1 MGLSIPYWL
10 LPGLYDL
17 KSKRYGASAFWFV
30 SFILPFIIIISNF
43 SLFADGLVSFSVSLF
58 VMIADWNEFS
68 KIFNSEIIE
77 YWIASLFVMVWVL
90 AICILHK
97 RRIQSFQLRSKGEIT
112 FSPWRAV
119 WVAIR
124 KNRIV
129 LFFIAVL
136 TALYIIALLCPWL
149 APYDPNA
156 QQDIVVTKYVA
167 PLQKITYLKLR
178 PEERSALPLRE
189 GEGLT
194 IDGINKLIIL
204 RRRLLEREGAVLYVN
219 NFQKNGDELHYVQGM
234 QTKKIPA
241 VKLISGN
248 EEEFTGVRTYFL
260 GSDKYGRDIFSR
272 LIYGSRISLS
282 IGLMAMLIAVT
293 LGTVIGALAGYFGK
307 RTDAALMRWV
317 DLMLAF
323 PNLFLILMIV
333 ALFGN
338 SIILIVVILGLTGW
352 MGVSRI
358 VRGQFLALRE
368 TEYIQAA
375 QALGFGHARIIF
387 KHLIPN
393 AFAPVIVA
401 ATLRLGGIILVEAGL
416 SFLGVGVQPPTA
428 SWGNMVAEGRDT
440 LINAWWIS
448 TFPGLAIVLTV
459 ISFNMIGDGLRDA
472 LDPRLN
478 A

>member
-1 MGLSIPYWL
+1 MGLSIPYWI

-17 KSKRYGASAFWFV
+17 KNKRYGTSAFWFV
-30 SFILPFIIIISNF
+30 LFILPFMLIISNF
-43 SLFADGLVSFSVSLF
+43 SLFVDGLVSFGVSLF
-58 VMIADWNEFS
+58 IMLADWNEFN
-68 KIFNSEIIE
+68 KIFNAAIIE
-77 YWIASLFVMVWVL
+77 YWIASLFVIFWASGIVL
-90 AICILHK
+90 LH
-97 RRIQSFQLRSKGEIT
+97 RRSIKYLQSQIDGEI
-112 FSPWRAV
+112 SYSQWRTV
-119 WVAIR
+119 GLELR
-124 KNRIV
+124 KNRVV
-129 LFFIAVL
+129 LFFIFIL
-136 TALYIIALLCPWL
+136 TSLYIVAFLCPWL
-149 APYDPNA
+149 SPYDPNA
-156 QQDIVVTKYVA
+156 QQDIVVTKYAA
-167 PLQKITYLKLR
+167 PFQKITYLKLR

-189 GEGLT
+189 GEGMT
-194 IDGINKLIIL
+194 VAGINKLIIL
-204 RRRLLEREGAVLYVN
+204 RRRLLEGESPVLYVN
-219 NFQKNGDELHYVQGM
+219 SFQKNGNEVQYVQGI
-234 QTKKIPA
+234 QSKKIA
-241 VKLISGN
+241 IEKLVGVK
-248 EEEFTGVRTYFL
+248 EEEFAGGRKYLL

-307 RTDAALMRWV
+307 RTDAVLMRWV

-375 QALGFGHARIIF
+375 HALGFGHTRIIF

-472 LDPRLN
+472 LDPRLKT
-478 A
+478 

>member
-1 MGLSIPYWL
+1 MGRLIPYWIF
-10 LPGLYDL
+10 PGLYDL
-17 KSKRYGASAFWFV
+17 KNRRYVASAFWFV
-30 SFILPFIIIISNF
+30 LFILPFILIVYNF
-43 SLFADGLVSFSVSLF
+43 SLFMDGLTSLGLSLF
-58 VMIADWNEFS
+58 VLVADRSEFI
-68 KIFNSEIIE
+68 KIFNAEITE
-77 YWIASLFVMVWVL
+77 YWIAPLFVIVWIMGIWL
-90 AICILHK
+90 LH
-97 RRIQSFQLRSKGEIT
+97 RRSVRCFYSNPDDGISFSQWRSAAQEL
-112 FSPWRAV
+112 
-119 WVAIR
+119 R
-124 KNRIV
+124 KNRAALI
-129 LFFIAVL
+129 FIFIL
-136 TALYIIALLCPWL
+136 TTLYIVAFLCPWL

-156 QQDIVVTKYVA
+156 QQDIVVTKYAA
-167 PLQKITYLKLR
+167 PFQKITFLKLR

-194 IDGINKLIIL
+194 VDGLNKLIIL
-204 RRRLLEREGAVLYVN
+204 RRRLLEREDPVLYVN
-219 NFQKNGDELHYVQGM
+219 SFQKSDDEIQYVQGM

-248 EEEFTGVRTYFL
+248 EEEFAGVRTYLL

-307 RTDAALMRWV
+307 RTDAVLMRWV

-375 QALGFGHARIIF
+375 HALGFGHARIIF

>member
-1 MGLSIPYWL
+1 MGPSIRHWI

-17 KSKRYGASAFWFV
+17 KNKRYTASASWFALFTV
-30 SFILPFIIIISNF
+30 PLILITVNF
-43 SLFADGLVSFSVSLF
+43 SIFADGLVSFGVSLF

-77 YWIASLFVMVWVL
+77 YWIASLFVIVWTLV
-90 AICILHK
+90 ICLLHK
-97 RRIQSFQLRSKGEIT
+97 RRIQSFQLRSNDEIT

-124 KNRIV
+124 KNRVV

-136 TALYIIALLCPWL
+136 AALYIIALLCPWL

-156 QQDIVVTKYVA
+156 QQDIVVTKYIA

-178 PEERSALPLRE
+178 PEERSALPLRD

-194 IDGINKLIIL
+194 VAGLNKLIIL
-204 RRRLLEREGAVLYVN
+204 RRRLLEREDPVLYVKS
-219 NFQKNGDELHYVQGM
+219 FQTSGDDMQYVQGM

-241 VKLISGN
+241 VKLIGEN
-248 EEEFTGVRTYFL
+248 EEEFTGVRTYLL

-307 RTDAALMRWV
+307 RTDAVLMRLV

-375 QALGFGHARIIF
+375 RALGFGHARIIF

-416 SFLGVGVQPPTA
+416 SFLGVGVQLQRQAGETWSPRGETRSSMP
-428 SWGNMVAEGRDT
+428 GGYR
-440 LINAWWIS
+440 LFRAWLL
-448 TFPGLAIVLTV
+448 F
-459 ISFNMIGDGLRDA
+459 
-472 LDPRLN
+472 
-478 A
+478 

>member
-1 MGLSIPYWL
+1 MSLSIPNWI

-17 KSKRYGASAFWFV
+17 KNKRYVDSLSWFV
-30 SFILPFIIIISNF
+30 AFILPLFLISFNF
-43 SLFADGLVSFSVSLF
+43 SLFTDGLASFFFSLF
-58 VMIADWNEFS
+58 VMAADWGEFI
-68 KIFNSEIIE
+68 KIFNAEIIE
-77 YWIASLFVMVWVL
+77 YWIASLF
-90 AICILHK
+90 A
-97 RRIQSFQLRSKGEIT
+97 
-112 FSPWRAV
+112 AV
-119 WVAIR
+119 WATGIWSLHRRSVLRGQWYAGGETPFSQWRSVRAELR
-124 KNRIV
+124 KNHAV
-129 LFFIAVL
+129 VFFITVL
-136 TALYIIALLCPWL
+136 TSLYIAAVLCPWL
-149 APYDPNA
+149 APHDPNA
-156 QQDIVVTKYVA
+156 QQDIVVTKYAA

-178 PEERSALPLRE
+178 PEERPALPLRE
-189 GEGLT
+189 GDGMSVA
-194 IDGINKLIIL
+194 GINKLILL
-204 RRRLLEREGAVLYVN
+204 RCRLLDREEPVLYVN
-219 NFQKNGDELHYVQGM
+219 SFQKSGDEIEYVQGI
-234 QTKKIPA
+234 QSKKIP
-241 VKLISGN
+241 VSKLISEN
-248 EEEFTGVRTYFL
+248 DSQFAGVRIYLL

-307 RTDAALMRWV
+307 RTDAVLMRWV

-375 QALGFGHARIIF
+375 HALGYGHARIIF

-478 A
+478 T